1 MIIGENMYSK
11 TKWALICFILVLFN
25 MAVVCASDVNST
37 GLGINQ
43 VDDSIAIDNTNLNEL
58 NAVNDVEISSSQNDS
73 NLKESNDDVLNKN
86 LNDDI
91 YSDSIGK
98 EKLDTTFTAVST
110 KVVKGSYFQ
119 VYLKDSNNNVIKNA
133 SVVFTLDKKNFNAVT
148 DSDGIASLKI
158 SKNIGNYSVKATF
171 KGDSKYNSVSK
182 TFKLVVP
189 MITSILIGNDKLL
202 TNGYLKIYLQ
212 SNYASAVSGKTIK
225 ITVGGKKFTK
235 KTNSEG
241 VVVIK
246 PKLSTKT
253 YLVTVTFAGTSDTA
267 ESSAS
272 KNVTGVEG
280 NVKSP
285 FYYSVPSKN
294 GVPDLDYMPSKYI
307 MGNENAKYTLLK
319 AQYLSVIKRDSY
331 CLFLKN
337 KLTKYVLFKTKAE
350 PKYIHMI
357 KREKW
362 NVIERA
368 LNTKIVLKNKYN
380 YWPVQITANLK
391 GKSYTYSE
399 VRDVQDTGYTCGP
412 TSSSMCSQVLR
423 NYVNEWHLGVKS
435 GTNYYDGSSTSGL
448 KRGLE
453 KFNMKCT
460 VYYKS
465 SFYSKAIKEL
475 KKGGCALIFHTWGHY
490 VAVLD
495 ISSDGKKV
503 LVGNPSGDYDHGSHN
518 IPTNWMTVDYLY
530 NQFNDYDTSGL
541 IVKLNYNLSKAT
553 KTTINNLYSNLGSWS
568 RGNTNER
575 IPQI

>member
-25 MAVVCASDVNST
+25 MAVVCAS
-37 GLGINQ
+37 
-43 VDDSIAIDNTNLNEL
+43 E
-58 NAVNDVEISSSQNDS
+58 VNDVEISSSQNDS

-133 SVVFTLDKKNFNAVT
+133 NVVFTLGNKNFNAVT
-148 DSDGIASLKI
+148 DSKGIASLQI

-189 MITSILIGNDKLL
+189 MKTSILIGNDKLL

-212 SNYASAVSGKTIK
+212 SYYAAALPGKTLI
-225 ITVGGKKFTK
+225 ITVGDKKFTK

-241 VVVIK
+241 VVVVK
-246 PKLSTKT
+246 PQLSTET

-280 NVKSP
+280 NARSP
-285 FYYSVPSKN
+285 FTSKVPSKN
-294 GVPDLDYMPSKYI
+294 GMPDLDYMPAKYV
-307 MGNENAKYTLLK
+307 MANDDAKYTLLK
-319 AQYLSVIKRDSY
+319 IQYRAVLKRDSQ
-331 CLFLKN
+331 CLFLNN

-350 PKYIHMI
+350 PTYTHMI
-357 KREKW
+357 TREKW

-380 YWPVQITANLK
+380 YWPVQITVNLK

-423 NYVNEWHLGVKS
+423 NYVNEWHLSVNS
-435 GTNYYDGSSTSGL
+435 GTTYSDGSSTSGL

>member
-189 MITSILIGNDKLL
+189 MKTSILIGNDKLL

-212 SNYASAVSGKTIK
+212 SYYAAALPGKTLI
-225 ITVGGKKFTK
+225 ITVGDKKFTK

-241 VVVIK
+241 VVVVK
-246 PKLSTKT
+246 PQLSTET

-280 NVKSP
+280 NARSP
-285 FYYSVPSKN
+285 FTSKVPSKN
-294 GVPDLDYMPSKYI
+294 GMPDLDYMPAKYV
-307 MGNENAKYTLLK
+307 MANDDAKYTLLK
-319 AQYLSVIKRDSY
+319 IQYRAVLKRDSQ
-331 CLFLKN
+331 CLFLNN

-350 PKYIHMI
+350 PTYTHMI
-357 KREKW
+357 TREKW

-368 LNTKIVLKNKYN
+368 LNTKNVLKNKYN
-380 YWPVQITANLK
+380 YWPVQITVNLK

-423 NYVNEWHLGVKS
+423 NYVNEWHLSVNS
-435 GTNYYDGSSTSGL
+435 GTTYSDGSSTSGL

>member
-133 SVVFTLDKKNFNAVT
+133 NVVFTLGNKNFNAVT
-148 DSDGIASLKI
+148 DSKGIASLQI

-171 KGDSKYNSVSK
+171 KGDNKYNSVSK

-189 MITSILIGNDKLL
+189 MKTSILIGNDKLL

-212 SNYASAVSGKTIK
+212 SYYAAALPGKTLI
-225 ITVGGKKFTK
+225 ITVGDKKFTK

-241 VVVIK
+241 VVVVK
-246 PKLSTKT
+246 PQLSTET

-280 NVKSP
+280 NARSP
-285 FYYSVPSKN
+285 FTSKVPSKN
-294 GVPDLDYMPSKYI
+294 GMPDLDYMPAKYV
-307 MGNENAKYTLLK
+307 MANDDAKYTLLK
-319 AQYLSVIKRDSY
+319 IQYRAVLKRDSQ
-331 CLFLKN
+331 CLFLNN

-350 PKYIHMI
+350 PTYTHMI
-357 KREKW
+357 TREKW

-380 YWPVQITANLK
+380 YWPVQITVNLK

-423 NYVNEWHLGVKS
+423 NYVNEWHLSVNS
-435 GTNYYDGSSTSGL
+435 GTTYSDGSSTSGL

>member
-133 SVVFTLDKKNFNAVT
+133 NVVFTLGNKNFNAVT
-148 DSDGIASLKI
+148 DSKGIASLQI

-241 VVVIK
+241 VVVVK
-246 PKLSTKT
+246 PQLSTET

-280 NVKSP
+280 NARSP
-285 FYYSVPSKN
+285 FTSKVPSKN
-294 GVPDLDYMPSKYI
+294 GMPDLDYMPAKYV
-307 MGNENAKYTLLK
+307 MANDDAKYTLLK
-319 AQYLSVIKRDSY
+319 IQYRAVLKRDSQ
-331 CLFLKN
+331 CLFLNN

-350 PKYIHMI
+350 PTYTHMI
-357 KREKW
+357 TREKW

-380 YWPVQITANLK
+380 YWPVQITVNLK

-423 NYVNEWHLGVKS
+423 NYVNEWHLSVNS
-435 GTNYYDGSSTSGL
+435 GTTYSDGSSTSGL

>member
-1 MIIGENMYSK
+1 MYSK

-25 MAVVCASDVNST
+25 MAVVCAS
-37 GLGINQ
+37 
-43 VDDSIAIDNTNLNEL
+43 E
-58 NAVNDVEISSSQNDS
+58 VNDVEISSSQNDS

-133 SVVFTLDKKNFNAVT
+133 NVVFTLGNKNFNAVT
-148 DSDGIASLKI
+148 DSKGIASLQI

-189 MITSILIGNDKLL
+189 MKTSILIGNDKLL

-212 SNYASAVSGKTIK
+212 SYYAAALPGKTLI
-225 ITVGGKKFTK
+225 ITVGDKKFTK

-241 VVVIK
+241 VVVVK
-246 PKLSTKT
+246 PQLSTET

-280 NVKSP
+280 NARSP
-285 FYYSVPSKN
+285 FTSKVPSKN
-294 GVPDLDYMPSKYI
+294 GMPDLDYMPAKYV
-307 MGNENAKYTLLK
+307 MANDDAKYTLLK
-319 AQYLSVIKRDSY
+319 IQYRAVLKRDSQ
-331 CLFLKN
+331 CLFLNN

-350 PKYIHMI
+350 PTYTHMI
-357 KREKW
+357 TREKW

-380 YWPVQITANLK
+380 YWPVQITVNLK

-423 NYVNEWHLGVKS
+423 NYVNEWHLSVNS
-435 GTNYYDGSSTSGL
+435 GTTYSDGSSTSGL

>member
-133 SVVFTLDKKNFNAVT
+133 NVVFTLGNKNFNAVT
-148 DSDGIASLKI
+148 DSKGIASLQI

-189 MITSILIGNDKLL
+189 MKTSILIGNDKLL

-212 SNYASAVSGKTIK
+212 SYYAAALPGKTLI
-225 ITVGGKKFTK
+225 ITVGDKKFTK

-241 VVVIK
+241 VVVVK
-246 PKLSTKT
+246 PQLSTET

-280 NVKSP
+280 NARSP
-285 FYYSVPSKN
+285 FTSKVPSKN
-294 GVPDLDYMPSKYI
+294 GMPDLDYMPAKYV
-307 MGNENAKYTLLK
+307 MANDDAKYTLLK
-319 AQYLSVIKRDSY
+319 IQYRAVLKRDSQ
-331 CLFLKN
+331 CLFLNN

-350 PKYIHMI
+350 PTYTHMI
-357 KREKW
+357 TREKW
-362 NVIERA
+362 NVIDRA

-380 YWPVQITANLK
+380 YWPVQITVNLK

-423 NYVNEWHLGVKS
+423 NYVNEWHLSVNS
-435 GTNYYDGSSTSGL
+435 GTTYSDGSSTSGL

>member
-1 MIIGENMYSK
+1 MYSK

-133 SVVFTLDKKNFNAVT
+133 NVVFTLGNKNFNAVT
-148 DSDGIASLKI
+148 DSKGIASLQI

-189 MITSILIGNDKLL
+189 MKTSILIGNDKLL

-212 SNYASAVSGKTIK
+212 SYYAAALPGKTLI
-225 ITVGGKKFTK
+225 ITVGDKKFTK

-241 VVVIK
+241 VVVVK
-246 PKLSTKT
+246 PQLSTET

-280 NVKSP
+280 NARSP
-285 FYYSVPSKN
+285 FTSKVPSKN
-294 GVPDLDYMPSKYI
+294 GMPDLDYMPAKYV
-307 MGNENAKYTLLK
+307 MANDDAKYTLLK
-319 AQYLSVIKRDSY
+319 IQYRAVLKRDSQ
-331 CLFLKN
+331 CLFLNN

-350 PKYIHMI
+350 PTYTHMI
-357 KREKW
+357 TREKW

-380 YWPVQITANLK
+380 YWPVQITVNLK

-423 NYVNEWHLGVKS
+423 NYVNEWHLSVNS
-435 GTNYYDGSSTSGL
+435 GTTYSDGSSTSGL